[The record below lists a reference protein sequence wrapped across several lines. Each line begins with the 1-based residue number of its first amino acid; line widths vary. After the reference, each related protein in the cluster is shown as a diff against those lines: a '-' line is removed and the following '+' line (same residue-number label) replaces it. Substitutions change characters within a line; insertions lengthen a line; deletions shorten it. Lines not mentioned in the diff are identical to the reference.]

1 MSGAPTRCPGLTG
14 FYVLVVED
22 EYYQAKDCCEWL
34 RSAGATVA
42 GPVSSCADAK
52 HILDRAR
59 VDAAVVD
66 INLGQGPDFQ
76 VASQLT
82 RKGVPFIFAT
92 GYDARVVPAGF
103 RQAPLLQKPFEPQDL
118 VAAVGSLR

>member
-1 MSGAPTRCPGLTG
+1 MSGAPYAGLTG

-22 EYYQAKDCCEWL
+22 EYLQAWDCCDWL
-34 RSAGATVA
+34 RDAGAIVA
-42 GPVSSCADAK
+42 GPVGDAAAARD
-52 HILDRAR
+52 ILDRQR

-76 VASQLT
+76 LASQLT
-82 RKGVPFIFAT
+82 NRGVPFIFAT